1 MNYQWKLNRR
11 KSNNTYFFEESGF
24 DGTGQGTHGN
34 IRDDGTGQ
42 ESPNR
47 MMSQR
52 DKNSEVLIL
61 HLL

>member
-11 KSNNTYFFEESGF
+11 KSNDTSFFEES
-24 DGTGQGTHGN
+24 DYKGTGQR
-34 IRDDGTGQ
+34 IKDEGTGQ

-52 DKNSEVLIL
+52 DKNSQVLIL